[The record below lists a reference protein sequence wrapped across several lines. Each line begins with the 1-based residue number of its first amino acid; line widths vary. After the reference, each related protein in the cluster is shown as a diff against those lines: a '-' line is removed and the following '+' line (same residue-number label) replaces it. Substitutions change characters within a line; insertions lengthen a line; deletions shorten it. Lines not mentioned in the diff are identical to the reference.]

1 VDKTSREGQHSPQSG
16 VTEIKVERG
25 IILGCAILILLH
37 LLASF
42 FPHARLWGINQ
53 LFYFPLRFRIALS
66 VAGLLIILIPGL
78 NGIIIKILEPFF
90 TLLTNRI
97 RKINRYLIYTIA
109 SLASIIPFWL
119 FRTRTPLLGDGYWR
133 ASEIQPGILFNITES
148 LDFYLHVSVSRFLG
162 LDGFTTYRILSYAAG
177 AVYVFLVFLI
187 CDLLGK
193 NGREKLLIFL
203 LLTIGGASQL
213 FFGYIESYSFMYI
226 SIVAYLFFGMRF
238 LKQQGQFAWPCLFL
252 VLASGFH
259 LAALFILPSL
269 VYLTFAPSPK
279 GTKVKSAKLKIDQL
293 LALVL
298 TVLII
303 GLGIYFLKIKFPQA
317 PVKSFLIYPFGD
329 GESFYSFFSLN
340 HLLDFLNQQVLIF
353 PVGIILGVILWLYS
367 RKSVDLKDK
376 VKRFLI
382 WTIIG
387 SFLFAWLVDPKL
399 GYSRDWDLFA
409 FTGLGITFLLS
420 FLLITNVN
428 MWKTIKPSRITLVL
442 FITSLIFTLPWIWI
456 NASQVKAVAR
466 VEDLLILDNPR
477 AAYGYETL
485 ACYFRDRGENE
496 KTANYWKKAIAIN
509 PNPRYFG
516 ALGNAY
522 LRLKRFDLAEEAF
535 RQAIGVA
542 PDRLSLELFHSSLGH
557 CLAEQGKYEEAAME
571 MREAINLGPRK
582 ADYYY
587 ALGNILGKEKRYQEA
602 AACFEM
608 VLSLDAN
615 YLKAYRMLAITY
627 AHLGRKQEAE
637 RLMEIYL
644 RSNPQETPE
653 ITGAIDSIQIELD
666 TGKQR

>member
-1 VDKTSREGQHSPQSG
+1 MVITSPETKHTLKSG
-16 VTEIKVERG
+16 FTDIKMERG
-25 IILGCAILILLH
+25 IILACVFFILIH

-53 LFYFPLRFRIALS
+53 LYYFPLGFRIALS
-66 VAGLLIILIPGL
+66 AAGLLIILIPSL
-78 NGIIIKILEPFF
+78 NGIIIKILELVFS
-90 TLLTNRI
+90 TLANKI
-97 RKINRYLIYTIA
+97 QKINRYLIYTIA
-109 SLASIIPFWL
+109 SMLSLVPLWF

-133 ASEIQPGILFNITES
+133 ASEIKPGVLFNITES
-148 LDFYLHVSVSRFLG
+148 VDFYFHVLISRLFG
-162 LDGFTTYRILSYAAG
+162 SDGFTTYRILSYLAG
-177 AVYVFLVFLI
+177 AIYVFLVFLI
-187 CDLLGK
+187 CDLWGK

-226 SIVAYLFFGMRF
+226 LIVAYLFFGMRF
-238 LKQQGQFAWPCLFL
+238 LKQKGQFVWPCLFL
-252 VLASGFH
+252 ILASGFH
-259 LAALFILPSL
+259 LAALFFLPSL

-303 GLGIYFLKIKFPQA
+303 GLGMYLLKIVFPQA

-329 GESFYSFFSLN
+329 GESFYSFFSLT

-353 PVGIILGVILWLYS
+353 PVGIILGGVLCFFG
-367 RKSVDLKDK
+367 RKSMDLRDK
-376 VKRFLI
+376 VAKFLI
-382 WTIIG
+382 WTIVG
-387 SFLFAWLVDPKL
+387 SLLFAWLVDPKL
-399 GYSRDWDLFA
+399 GYARDWDLFA
-409 FTGLGITFLLS
+409 FTGLGITFLLL
-420 FLLITNVN
+420 FLLITNVEI
-428 MWKTIKPSRITLVL
+428 WKAIKPSRITLVL
-442 FITSLIFTLPWIWI
+442 FITSLIFTLPWIWV

-466 VEDLLILDNPR
+466 FEDLLILDIPR

-509 PNPRYFG
+509 PNLRYFG

-542 PDRLSLELFHSSLGH
+542 SDRLSLELLHSSLGH
-557 CLAEQGKYEEAAME
+557 CLAEQGKYEEAASE

-582 ADYYY
+582 AEYYY
-587 ALGNILGKEKRYQEA
+587 ALGNISGKEERYQEA
-602 AACFEM
+602 AVCFKM
-608 VLSLDAN
+608 VLRLDAN

-627 AHLGRKQEAE
+627 AHLGSKQEAE

-644 RSNPQETPE
+644 RSNPEDAPE
-653 ITGAIDSIQIELD
+653 IKGAIDSIQIELE